1 MKTLMSKMKM
11 TLGGVNCRVDFAEGM
26 SELENIAMRDYP
38 NKTWSGKII
47 FLLRK
52 RASVS
57 YGTTSTEKVHK
68 HNWSLRK
75 YEGRKECL
83 KK

>member
-47 FLLRK
+47 F
-52 RASVS
+52 
-57 YGTTSTEKVHK
+57 
-68 HNWSLRK
+68 
-75 YEGRKECL
+75 
-83 KK
+83 